1 MDMARVSLRSKI
13 KGREPIRI
21 NSRDAAA
28 REIQAGDIV
37 RVFNDRGA
45 LLAGAIVT
53 DEIRPGVVQL
63 ATGAWFDPVEPGNPG
78 SLEEHANANVLTLD
92 RGTSRLAQGSSA
104 QTTLV
109 QIERFADEP
118 PAITAFEPPIV
129 ADVD

>member
-45 LLAGAIVT
+45 LLAGALVT

-63 ATGAWFDPVEPGNPG
+63 ATGAWFDPVDPGHPG
-78 SLEEHANANVLTLD
+78 SLDKHGNANVLTLD
-92 RGTSRLAQGSSA
+92 RGTSSLAQGSSA

-109 QIERFADEP
+109 QVERFVGEP
-118 PAITAFEPPIV
+118 PPVTAFEPPIFSD
-129 ADVD
+129 AG